1 MIKARFGMMS
11 EVAMEENVEDQW
23 YQLGWRIEF
32 QGLLMGEN
40 TKKNTVKPNCGRPQK
55 IASEDQLIPKAGEKP
70 SLRVVM
76 RIK

>member
-11 EVAMEENVEDQW
+11 EVDRGENEEDQC
-23 YQLGWRIEF
+23 YQLGWKIEF
-32 QGLLMGEN
+32 QGLLVGES

-55 IASEDQLIPKAGEKP
+55 IALEDQLIPKAVEKP
-70 SLRVVM
+70 YLRVVM